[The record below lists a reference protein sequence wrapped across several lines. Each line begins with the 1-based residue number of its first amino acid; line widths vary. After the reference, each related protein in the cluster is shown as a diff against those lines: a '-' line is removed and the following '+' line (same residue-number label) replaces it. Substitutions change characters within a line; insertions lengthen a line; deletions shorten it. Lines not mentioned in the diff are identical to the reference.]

1 MINEIYD
8 KWIKLKE
15 DERLVTQYRREIED
29 ELIQHFKIPE
39 SLEGTK
45 NFDDNGYQIKIVGR
59 MTRKV
64 DSEKLQELAADN
76 GLSEHLHNL
85 FRWTPEIN
93 ASAWRSTDESI
104 TKVLE
109 QAVTTKPARPSFT
122 ISIKEK

>member
-1 MINEIYD
+1 MSYYQR
-8 KWIKLKE
+8 WIDLKE
-15 DERLVTQYRREIED
+15 QERIATDLRRQLED
-29 ELIQHFKIPE
+29 EMIEQFGISE
-39 SLEGTK
+39 QLEGTK

-64 DSEKLQELAADN
+64 DSDKLQELAADN

-93 ASAWRSTDESI
+93 AKAWQSTDESI